1 MAAPGIFAN
10 RYEVVREI
18 ASGGMATVYLAR
30 DSKLNRLVAL
40 KVLSDA
46 LSADPAFVE
55 RFRLE
60 AQAAANLNNPNIVAI
75 YDWGQEH
82 GTYFI
87 VMEYVDGETL
97 RHRLDTQKTIP
108 PTQAADIAAEVAAGL
123 AYADKHGVVH
133 RDVKPGN
140 VLITPGGQVKV
151 TDFGIA
157 RAHGASDGLTKTG
170 AVMGTATYF
179 SPEQAQGLP
188 VDGRSD
194 VYSLGVVLYEM
205 LTGTTPF
212 KGDGPVAVA
221 YKHVREPAEMPT
233 QVNPTIPPQLESI
246 VMTCL
251 AKKPEDRY
259 QSADDVRADLLRFR
273 RGQSL
278 TGPMTAQVAT
288 VADPTIAMAPAT
300 AGGLAGT
307 DTIPEKKRNPWL
319 WLVAGLLAALLI
331 GGLILLLTQIGGGG
345 SGSIDPKNVVGMQVA
360 DATRTLEGQ
369 GLKVKVTN
377 RPNADHPAG
386 VVVSQDPSHG
396 TKVDKGS
403 TVDLVV
409 SSGVGNVTI
418 PDVSGDDFATAQ
430 DTLVGDGFKVT
441 QQTESS
447 ATVPKGVVT
456 RTTPPAGTKVA
467 KGSAVTVFVSG
478 GPAQVTIPDVTRVD
492 AVQATQILV
501 QKGFQVTKTTQNS
514 STVPA
519 GLVISTNP
527 PAGTSAAP
535 GSTVQLIVSDGPA
548 QLQVPNVI
556 GMTQSAATSALTN
569 LGLNVTVVQVP
580 SQPQNNGLV
589 ISQSPTGGTSVNK
602 GATVQITVGTGQ
614 SPTST
619 TSSTT

>member
-1 MAAPGIFAN
+1 MASPGIFAN

-97 RHRLDTQKTIP
+97 RHRLDTQRTIP

-233 QVNPTIPPQLESI
+233 QVNPAIPPQLERI

-251 AKKPEDRY
+251 AKKPEERY
-259 QSADDVRADLLRFR
+259 QSADEVRADLLRFR

-278 TGPMTAQVAT
+278 AGPMTAQVAS
-288 VADPTIAMAPAT
+288 VADPTIAMAPAA
-300 AGGLAGT
+300 AGGLAA
-307 DTIPEKKRNPWL
+307 DDEIPQKKRNPWL

-331 GGLILLLTQIGGGG
+331 GGLILLLTQLGGGG
-345 SGSIDPKNVVGMQVA
+345 GGSIDPKNVVGMQVA

-377 RPNADHPAG
+377 KPNADKPAG

-409 SSGVGNVTI
+409 SAGVGNVTI

-430 DTLVGDGFKVT
+430 DTLVGAGFKVT
-441 QQTESS
+441 QQTETS

-456 RTTPPAGTKVA
+456 RTAPPAGSKVG

-548 QLQVPNVI
+548 QLQVPNVV
-556 GMTQSAATSALTN
+556 GMTQTAATNALTN

-589 ISQSPTGGTSVNK
+589 ISQSPTGGTSVNR

-614 SPTST
+614 SSTT